1 MTDLKL
7 SRLVGEFIGEGRDS
21 FTLDDFAGWAAAAG
35 SPFAYRD
42 DLEHAADFFIRE
54 GFLSKDREGFRKA
67 SSWFRGARFLVSL
80 TDREVR
86 DRVLIP
92 GHRFLPFAANA
103 TAPWNCTLK
112 TADGREMEKKT
123 IPIPFGDLG
132 IYVLLF
138 GRESLPVYLLG
149 DRPENGEILA
159 SGEITPSAEAVI
171 TVFDLAPF
179 FKDPG
184 FAGGDALLLTVEEY
198 EAGIFTLERMPASK
212 IPDEEAKA
220 SYVRTLD
227 TAFRAVFRTFG
238 PSISIGQ
245 QIGSAL
251 YRAGRKIL
259 RNPPMHFGGYLAATK
274 KVALATWLDHSIL
287 WSGPAPDEPDEP
299 EDMGTL
305 DRYLT
310 LLGVSLSEEEIQACM
325 RDELFAGG
333 ASFDRVNERCFGGRE
348 LRFPSKEDRKE
359 FEAHLREL
367 WEETGRVYNLFTDQE
382 RGPLRSKALAI
393 LDQHTVFLR
402 SLDARGLQPDELPP
416 SCSRARKPPL
426 SWPGSSAISTKK
438 SGSRPRKPARSREC
452 WRRSG
457 PRFPPGA
464 HRSNGSCRPRGSPRP
479 GGGVPVRVPG
489 EGRPEGGGRRKTG
502 ARRSSSR
509 SCSRGSGPPS
519 GGASASRATSPLA
532 TCIRWSRPPWAG
544 PAATCMPSGSGR
556 PCTAIPRRATRNSER
571 KSRTRMP

>member
-184 FAGGDALLLTVEEY
+184 FAGGDALLLTAEEY

-333 ASFDRVNERCFGGRE
+333 ASLDRVNERCFGGRE

-367 WEETGRVYNLFTDQE
+367 WEETGRVYNLFTDQS
-382 RGPLRSKALAI
+382 GVRS
-393 LDQHTVFLR
+393 
-402 SLDARGLQPDELPP
+402 
-416 SCSRARKPPL
+416 ARKPSPY
-426 SWPGSSAISTKK
+426 STSIPSSSGASTRGGCNLT
-438 SGSRPRKPARSREC
+438 SCPRVVRGRGNRRSRGPAPRPSQQRNPALALGSRPDRGNAGGDRALGFRLARIGQTATAGLAEAPGRE
-452 WRRSG
+452 
-457 PRFPPGA
+457 A
-464 HRSNGSCRPRGSPRP
+464 ESPSEFR
-479 GGGVPVRVPG
+479 
-489 EGRPEGGGRRKTG
+489 EKGGRRAAGGKTG